1 MKLYMPTKVYNEKGC
16 VRQHSQE
23 LAALGTKALLVTGKH
38 SSRVN
43 GSLQDVK
50 DALNRE
56 QVPYVVFDGIE
67 ENPSVATVGDCPG
80 AFGKGRFCNRNRRRF
95 SHGRF

>member
-43 GSLQDVK
+43 GSLQDVE

-56 QVPYVVFDGIE
+56 
-67 ENPSVATVGDCPG
+67 
-80 AFGKGRFCNRNRRRF
+80 
-95 SHGRF
+95 